1 MWLVGKSTGDE
12 KSTGDGVDP
21 RVGGTGAR
29 GAGAGGA
36 GVGGTRAG
44 GADAGGAGAGGAGAG
59 DPGAGSAGAG
69 GAGAGGPGARGTV
82 QRRPFFV
89 PPQPSSL
96 PPPDSVLYQFL
107 SLPSSTGLTPSLL
120 CPPPHQS
127 QPQLQPDS
135 PLPAPSPYVEQTNS
149 FTERREPESRPASPV
164 RAVRTGRHVPRLR
177 PPPVPSTHIMALLPS
192 SVPLRVP
199 LPSPPASSLPVVPD
213 PESDLARAAS
223 PTVPRLLA
231 TVVTDPSFEST
242 ATSALVAE
250 LVDFVAACRLDYAT
264 SLVAEFESE
273 SPPSVEGEC
282 ALSMDVLED
291 RQEDFECLEVAVP
304 HLVAMLL
311 APEGDPDAPDIPT
324 TRSYAEAITGTYS
337 SQWQI
342 AMDTEIAS
350 WKSTGT
356 YVDALPPSGVNIV
369 DGMWIF
375 RVKRL
380 QGSPPIFK
388 ARYVATG
395 LPDLLPYP
403 EDDHSSGAATHRRL
417 A

>member
-12 KSTGDGVDP
+12 KSTGDGLVVLEALELEALELEALELETLEREEMELEALDLETLELEALALEALELEELELEALELEALTLEAL
-21 RVGGTGAR
+21 VLEALELETLELEVLGL
-29 GAGAGGA
+29 
-36 GVGGTRAG
+36 GVLELA
-44 GADAGGAGAGGAGAG
+44 
-59 DPGAGSAGAG
+59 
-69 GAGAGGPGARGTV
+69 
-82 QRRPFFV
+82 
-89 PPQPSSL
+89 
-96 PPPDSVLYQFL
+96 VLVL
-107 SLPSSTGLTPSLL
+107 EALLL